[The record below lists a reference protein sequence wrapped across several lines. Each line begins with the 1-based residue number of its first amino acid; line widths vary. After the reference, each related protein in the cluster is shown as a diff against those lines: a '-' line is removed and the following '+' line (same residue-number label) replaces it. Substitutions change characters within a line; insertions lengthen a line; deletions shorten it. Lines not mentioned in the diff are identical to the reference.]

1 MPVYLFSGSP
11 LRQATER
18 FGTKRARLLADIET
32 IALFSLPLTTRFRR
46 ITVREGLLFHG
57 ANGWGECAP
66 FWDYDPA
73 ESSTWLKA
81 ALEQATG
88 DPADEAGTPPAV
100 QQAVPAQQTTNSP
113 TLAGASA
120 EQISVKQPFTG
131 QRRTVPVNVTIPVES
146 PEAAARRAATAGC
159 ATAKVKVA
167 DPGVSLAEDAAR
179 VQAVAWALAD
189 SHGER
194 ARVRVDANA
203 AWTLPQAL
211 EAAAVLME
219 AAAPVGGLEYLE
231 QPCASVADMRELRS
245 RLEGAVKVA
254 ADELIRRSSDPLE
267 VVREGGADLVIV
279 KVAPLG
285 GAQAIRSLAAQLAPF
300 GVPLVV
306 SSAVDSS
313 MGIASGVEVA
323 ASLPQLPYACGLDTG
338 RLLAEDV
345 VPEPLRSSGGF
356 LDVEQ
361 ARQMRT
367 QDLDLRQEAPSLLA
381 EKWWERLGAMLSQLT
396 LAGEAK

>member
-1 MPVYLFSGSP
+1 MPVYLFSGFP

-18 FGTKRARLLADIET
+18 FGAERARLLADIET

-46 ITVREGLLFHG
+46 VTVREGLLFRG

-81 ALEQATG
+81 ALEQAG
-88 DPADEAGTPPAV
+88 GRDNEALTVG
-100 QQAVPAQQTTNSP
+100 S
-113 TLAGASA
+113 ASGESVTSGSFAKA
-120 EQISVKQPFTG
+120 ETKSTI
-131 QRRTVPVNVTIPVES
+131 RRQKVPVNVTIPVES
-146 PEAAARRAATAGC
+146 PEAAARRAATASC

-179 VQAVAWALAD
+179 VQAVARALAD
-189 SHGER
+189 LHGER

-203 AWTLPQAL
+203 AWTFPQAL
-211 EAAAVLME
+211 EAAAVLTE

-231 QPCASVADMRELRS
+231 QPCASVSDMRELRR
-245 RLEGAVKVA
+245 RLEGTVKVA
-254 ADELIRRSSDPLE
+254 ADELIRRASDPLE

-285 GAQAIRSLAAQLAPF
+285 GAHAIRLLAVQLAPF

-345 VPEPLRSSGGF
+345 VPEPLCSSGGF

-361 ARQMRT
+361 ARQIRM
-367 QDLDLRQEAPSLLA
+367 QDLVLQQEAPPGLA
-381 EKWWERLGAMLSQLT
+381 ERWWERLGAMLAQLT
-396 LAGEAK
+396 PAEEVK